1 LGQECVKLDRLKF
14 MKRYLGTT
22 FTLLLVLVILGATF
36 WSGWQLG
43 ERRGPA
49 IERVSGLSD
58 LETLKPDTVDFSPFW
73 EAWTLL
79 DEKYVNSNGTSTIE
93 TKTEDR
99 LWGAISGMT
108 AALGDPYTVFLPP
121 TEKRQFEEDIS
132 GNFSGVGM
140 EIGVKDGILTVVA
153 PLPNTPAKRAGIQ
166 AGDKILS
173 IDGELTSEM
182 SVDEAVSNIRGER
195 GTVVK
200 LTILRVAAGSEPQDI
215 QVKRDIIE
223 IPTIETELLPEQ
235 VFVIRLYNFSANSP
249 DLFRQA
255 LLKFQATGTD
265 RLVLDLRG
273 NPGGYLDA
281 AVDMASWFLP
291 EGKVVVWEHRGE
303 GAKDVAYRSK
313 GYNAFTD
320 DLKMIVLVDRGSASA
335 SEILA
340 GALSEY
346 DIATLVGEQTF
357 GKGSVQELVP
367 VTRETALKV
376 TIARWLTPKG
386 VSISKEGLTPAVVVE
401 LSAEDYEAGR
411 DHQLDKAVQ
420 LLLGQ

>member
-1 LGQECVKLDRLKF
+1 

-22 FTLLLVLVILGATF
+22 FTLLLALVILGATF

-93 TKTEDR
+93 TKAEDR

-265 RLVLDLRG
+265 RLILDLRG

-303 GAKDVAYRSK
+303 GTKDVAYRSK
-313 GYNAFTD
+313 GYDAFTD